1 MNAYRVPKLSKG
13 SQVLPSFA
21 KVVPKSSPSHSKSY
35 NCRVYKVIHGYL
47 QYHHHHW
54 RHHHRCHHNQH
65 DVHQLFQS
73 NSILRVPKTR
83 SPPHAMPSFSS
94 WDGLP
99 LEDFRWLQ
107 LNTKVIRR
115 LSLYSYSL
123 SSFAFTSFSMIIS
136 DDSSRIISAG
146 ATLLLVAFIVLHHPG
161 LGVVTTPPRWCYV
174 EDGDNCLLILR
185 HVIHFSRLSHASSDW
200 FLSSQVSDVT
210 VFMLMM
216 QMQMTMLVVC
226 NFTVTVLVFVLVLPL
241 PYHIQQ

>member
-1 MNAYRVPKLSKG
+1 MRNMKKSI
-13 SQVLPSFA
+13 SQILEVKPEIRNNNKDKWCLRQFSYMH
-21 KVVPKSSPSHSKSY
+21 SSRSSELT
-35 NCRVYKVIHGYL
+35 VYKVIHGYL

-123 SSFAFTSFSMIIS
+123 SSFAFTSFSMITI
-136 DDSSRIISAG
+136 DDTSRI
-146 ATLLLVAFIVLHHPG
+146 
-161 LGVVTTPPRWCYV
+161 
-174 EDGDNCLLILR
+174 
-185 HVIHFSRLSHASSDW
+185 
-200 FLSSQVSDVT
+200 VST
-210 VFMLMM
+210 CWTHGICRACTF
-216 QMQMTMLVVC
+216 
-226 NFTVTVLVFVLVLPL
+226 
-241 PYHIQQ
+241 